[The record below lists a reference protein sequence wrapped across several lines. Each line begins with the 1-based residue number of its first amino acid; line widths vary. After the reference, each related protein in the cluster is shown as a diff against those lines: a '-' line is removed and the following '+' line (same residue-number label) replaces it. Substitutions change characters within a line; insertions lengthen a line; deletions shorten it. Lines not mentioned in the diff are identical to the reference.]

1 MATITKLG
9 QTFVQKTEATA
20 ASQNAQNAKI
30 DELIDIFGKETS
42 GDTKTIA
49 IPFTKDSSPVK
60 VTTLGTGLS
69 VQNNTLNATT
79 YTLPKASASSL
90 GGIKIGTGLSID
102 SDGVVSATGTGGV
115 SQSQVDTTIANAI
128 GALDVSSVGGSGKY
142 IQSISEADGKISAVA
157 ANMPA
162 QTATTLDNTNGVH
175 TLKYGTTSLLVV
187 NDNTQLMTIG
197 GDTYFLLKVGATVYY
212 TLNDGAI
219 STLNGSS
226 LAISNSQHIT
236 KVTIF
241 VPAHKSLTIKDSN
254 STDVTASFVESG
266 LTIVNGTLCTKY
278 VYTAG
283 NYIGQTY
290 TITIS

>member
-1 MATITKLG
+1 MTKIQKLN
-9 QTFVQKTEATA
+9 QTFVAGTEATA
-20 ASQNAQNAKI
+20 ASQNLQSNKI
-30 DELIDIFGKETS
+30 DEVIDAFTISDGTVALPVTKS
-42 GDTKTIA
+42 GTA
-49 IPFTKDSSPVK
+49 YK
-60 VTTLGTGLS
+60 VTAIGTGLS
-69 VQNNTLNATT
+69 VSNNVLNGTT
-79 YTLPKASASSL
+79 YTLPMASSSSL

-102 SDGVVSATGTGGV
+102 NNGVVSATGGV
-115 SQSQVDTTIANAI
+115 SQSQVDATVADAI
-128 GALDVSSVGGSGKY
+128 EALDVSSIGGSGKY

-187 NDNTQLMTIG
+187 NNNTQLMTIG

-212 TLNDGAI
+212 TLNDGAR
-219 STLNGSS
+219 STLSGGS

-278 VYTAG
+278 IYTAG

>member
-1 MATITKLG
+1 MTKIQKLN
-9 QTFVQKTEATA
+9 QTFVAGTEATA
-20 ASQNAQNAKI
+20 ASQNLQSNKI
-30 DELIDIFGKETS
+30 DEVIDAF
-42 GDTKTIA
+42 TIA
-49 IPFTKDSSPVK
+49 DGTVALPVTKSGTAYK
-60 VTTLGTGLS
+60 VTAIGTGLS
-69 VQNNTLNATT
+69 VSGNTLNGTT
-79 YTLPKASASSL
+79 YTLPMASSSSL

-102 SDGVVSATGTGGV
+102 SNGIVSATGTGGV
-115 SQSQVDTTIANAI
+115 SQSQVDTTVANAI

-142 IQSISEADGKISAVA
+142 IQSISEVDGKISAVA
-157 ANMPA
+157 ANM
-162 QTATTLDNTNGVH
+162 TATTLDSANGVH

-212 TLNDGAI
+212 TLNDGAR
-219 STLNGSS
+219 STLSGGS

-236 KVTIF
+236 KVTIL
-241 VPAHKSLTIKDSN
+241 VPAHKSLTVRDSN

-278 VYTAG
+278 IYATQG
-283 NYIGQTY
+283 SYIGQTY